1 MPPEH
6 DDNRE
11 RQLAALRRYV
21 SDLDVSR
28 QHTGQARPAGER
40 RRTGWPRLLLTLL
53 LMAVSL
59 AAGIVIGGQRDPAR
73 DTGSGFAAA
82 TSTSTAASPTAAPE
96 CAEAVRRANQSMSHA
111 VKVAGALR
119 EHTEIMNR
127 LLNGKLSA
135 EAALKTGTP
144 SLITGSAESAKFDV
158 ALADYRQVVD
168 RCRLLAP

>member
-6 DDNRE
+6 DDYRE

-21 SDLDVSR
+21 TDLDVRR
-28 QHTGQARPAGER
+28 QHTGQARPAEER
-40 RRTGWPRLLLTLL
+40 RRAAWPWLLLTLL

-59 AAGIVIGGQRDPAR
+59 AAGIAIGGRRDPAR
-73 DTGSGFAAA
+73 GTGPGFAA
-82 TSTSTAASPTAAPE
+82 AASPTATPE
-96 CAEAVRRANQSMSHA
+96 CAEAVKRANDSISHA

-127 LLNGKLSA
+127 LLNGKLST

-158 ALADYRQVVD
+158 ALADYKQVVD
-168 RCRLLAP
+168 RCKLRAP